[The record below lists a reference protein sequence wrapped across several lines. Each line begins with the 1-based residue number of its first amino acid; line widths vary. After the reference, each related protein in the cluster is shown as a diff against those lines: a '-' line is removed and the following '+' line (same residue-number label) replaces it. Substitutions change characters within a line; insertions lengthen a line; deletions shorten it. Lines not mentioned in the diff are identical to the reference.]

1 MKLAKPSLALLISLS
16 LPVFAVRSNAQTGF
30 HQPVVPARDR
40 HSTNADL
47 TVPLCSSAFIYSAE
61 ETAENGAKNSN
72 GISRPIPTS
81 QPAAEPSDEA
91 RHLQKG
97 KKRVLSFDVMLGLVV
112 DATGK
117 PGQVCLMRS
126 AGYGL
131 DANAA
136 KAAEG
141 YHFEPGMKGGK
152 PVAVP
157 TLVEVSFHLN

>member
-1 MKLAKPSLALLISLS
+1 
-16 LPVFAVRSNAQTGF
+16 
-30 HQPVVPARDR
+30 
-40 HSTNADL
+40 
-47 TVPLCSSAFIYSAE
+47 
-61 ETAENGAKNSN
+61 
-72 GISRPIPTS
+72 
-81 QPAAEPSDEA
+81 
-91 RHLQKG
+91 
-97 KKRVLSFDVMLGLVV
+97 MLGLVV